1 MSSIKQLKSDIDR
14 TIEDAGNLLAQGKQ
28 HLENLETKG
37 YTYEPKGPIPRELG
51 QEVIKFIL
59 FCRLIDIKKTK
70 LEELKTNINSAS
82 IDDPDAQE
90 TEVFQNLHES
100 EESKMD
106 EEESTTD
113 AEEEDLEEDW
123 AAEADAEA
131 EKKIAE
137 GIPLFDPK
145 AFAKLVQLDVGNLKI
160 ELKSV
165 NIQYEELTKSIE
177 QLKLEFPKNKE
188 QSTQK
193 IIDKETAKR
202 ILAQEAGLRPPANI
216 DNSNK
221 KLSGLNEDL
230 VTLKNLRQ
238 GKPPQEP
245 TSAAMKYLQKR
256 QLEAPAQQ
264 PVSNTPITPSTAPK
278 KRKRDH

>member
-1 MSSIKQLKSDIDR
+1 M
-14 TIEDAGNLLAQGKQ
+14 
-28 HLENLETKG
+28 
-37 YTYEPKGPIPRELG
+37 
-51 QEVIKFIL
+51 
-59 FCRLIDIKKTK
+59 
-70 LEELKTNINSAS
+70 
-82 IDDPDAQE
+82 
-90 TEVFQNLHES
+90 
-100 EESKMD
+100 
-106 EEESTTD
+106 
-113 AEEEDLEEDW
+113 
-123 AAEADAEA
+123 
-131 EKKIAE
+131 
-137 GIPLFDPK
+137 
-145 AFAKLVQLDVGNLKI
+145 QLDVGNLKI

-230 VTLKNLRQ
+230 VTLQNLRQ